1 MRVAD
6 GWGMSW
12 WRLRLVLPRLL
23 PLPFLPLLPGRPGL
37 AATLLPSPC
46 RDRRRSLLWTL
57 LLWTL
62 LLLLLPLP
70 QRGLQRWRR
79 PWMGGWR
86 LQRRLGAEGGARRAG
101 GIC

>member
-23 PLPFLPLLPGRPGL
+23 PLRSLPLLPRRPAL
-37 AATLLPSPC
+37 AAALLPSPC
-46 RDRRRSLLWTL
+46 RDKRRS

-70 QRGLQRWRR
+70 QRGLQHWRR
-79 PWMGGWR
+79 P
-86 LQRRLGAEGGARRAG
+86 
-101 GIC
+101 